1 MRPDNKLRSFL
12 YRRRIPRSSG
22 SSPVAAAVADLAKPV
37 YDMGIVWFLVLT
49 AVTIFVTYFTSE
61 VIASFWYLLLLVLY
75 YRSDDEPMWLAF
87 FLVTVDGFMGF
98 MGLYSVTL
106 TILPGLPTIE
116 LAQFY
121 ILLSVVKVI
130 ARRSSFKCFLQKY
143 MQFLAYTCF
152 F

>member
-87 FLVTVDGFMGF
+87 FLVRVHGFYGALF
-98 MGLYSVTL
+98 SYADDT
-106 TILPGLPTIE
+106 
-116 LAQFY
+116 
-121 ILLSVVKVI
+121 
-130 ARRSSFKCFLQKY
+130 ARTAHY
-143 MQFLAYTCF
+143 
-152 F
+152 